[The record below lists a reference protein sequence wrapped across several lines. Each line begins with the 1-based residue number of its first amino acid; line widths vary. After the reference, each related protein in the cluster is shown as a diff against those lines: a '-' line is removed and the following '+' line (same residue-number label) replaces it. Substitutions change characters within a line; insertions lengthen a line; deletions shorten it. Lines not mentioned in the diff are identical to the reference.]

1 MAKGGILMRILLIAA
16 IIFTLIHFIRVDLVK
31 GTIPSRPFIDETKTC
46 EEETYS
52 ITVTSIE
59 NDTIQSLFALYPDH
73 ETTLLDRLTKFY
85 SLNPHLQKQE
95 IVGGEKI
102 KLPISSIQASKCVE

>member
-1 MAKGGILMRILLIAA
+1 VAKGGILMRILLIAA
-16 IIFTLIHFIRVDLVK
+16 IIFALIHFIRIDLVE
-31 GTIPSRPFIDETKTC
+31 GTIPSRPVIDEPKAC
-46 EEETYS
+46 EDETYS
-52 ITVTSIE
+52 ITVTSID

-73 ETTLLDRLTKFY
+73 GTTLIDRLTEFY

-102 KLPISSIQASKCVE
+102 KLPMSSIQATNCVE